1 MLGPFHVQGAA
12 ESDAPVRLGVRA
24 HVPGTR
30 RDRAQADEE
39 RIKKGLAVV
48 ETPSEGIRLWAV
60 FKKRVRPMARFRRT
74 PERDARLLGSWSC
87 GQDVRSVS
95 PLEPPSCSA
104 RIPGNRCVYR
114 FADTSGESGK
124 ESGFRRQRD
133 TSRAV
138 ARRRRNSDASAHAN
152 L

>member
-60 FKKRVRPMARFRRT
+60 FKKGPVHGPL
-74 PERDARLLGSWSC
+74 PEN
-87 GQDVRSVS
+87 
-95 PLEPPSCSA
+95 
-104 RIPGNRCVYR
+104 PG
-114 FADTSGESGK
+114 TG
-124 ESGFRRQRD
+124 
-133 TSRAV
+133 RAV
-138 ARRRRNSDASAHAN
+138 VGILELRPGRA
-152 L
+152 